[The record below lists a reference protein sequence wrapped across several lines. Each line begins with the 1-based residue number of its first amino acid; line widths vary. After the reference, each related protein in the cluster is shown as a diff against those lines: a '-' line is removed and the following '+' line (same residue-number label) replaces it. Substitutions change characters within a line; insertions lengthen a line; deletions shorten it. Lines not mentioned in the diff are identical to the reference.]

1 MANHHTDI
9 LMIGIPREKLAGENR
24 VAIIPPGITQLLESG
39 YEVVVESGAG
49 LAAHFTD
56 EEYRHCGAIIADDA
70 EALYRQADIVLKVRP
85 PAPDEAALI
94 RSGSTLICLLDPWFN
109 QPLLQQ
115 LADQSVQAFAL
126 DLVPRTTRAQSMD
139 VLSAMA
145 GITGY
150 RAVLSGAMALPRY
163 FPMLMTA
170 AGTIH
175 PARVLV
181 IGAGVAGLM
190 AIATA
195 RRLGAVVEAYDLRP
209 EVREQVKSLGADFIE
224 IEVPQPAAAGN
235 DGYARAQNAEFY
247 AAQRQQLADCV
258 ARADLVITT
267 ASIPGKPAP
276 KLIDRDM
283 VRRMKSGSVIVDLA
297 ADKGGNVE
305 GTVLNKK
312 VNLDGVTLVGH
323 ANHPSRVPVHASQL
337 LTRNITG
344 FLLNMT
350 REGRFEPDPKDD
362 IVAATRVTH
371 QGQILHGHE
380 PRETLA
386 PENAETDVE
395 ETA

>member
-1 MANHHTDI
+1 M
-9 LMIGIPREKLAGENR
+9 MIGIPREKLAGENR
-24 VAIIPPGITQLLESG
+24 VAIIPSGVTQLIESG
-39 YEVVVESGAG
+39 YEVVVESDAG

-70 EALYRQADIVLKVRP
+70 EALYRQAEIILKVR
-85 PAPDEAALI
+85 APEPEEAALI
-94 RSGSTLICLLDPWFN
+94 RPESTLICLLDPWFN
-109 QPLLQQ
+109 RPLLEQ
-115 LADQSVQAFAL
+115 LADRSVQAFAL

-209 EVREQVKSLGADFIE
+209 EVKEQVNSLGADFIE
-224 IEVPQPAAAGN
+224 IEVPQPAASGN
-235 DGYARAQNAEFY
+235 DGYAKAQNAEFY

-267 ASIPGKPAP
+267 ASVPGKAAP

-283 VRRMKSGSVIVDLA
+283 IHRMKSGSVIVDLA

-312 VNLDGVTLVGH
+312 VDLDGVTLVGH

-350 REGRFEPDPKDD
+350 REGHFDPDPEDD
-362 IVAATRVTH
+362 IVTATRVIHEGRITH
-371 QGQILHGHE
+371 GEE
-380 PRETLA
+380 PRKTVA
-386 PENAETDVE
+386 PETAETDVE

>member
-1 MANHHTDI
+1 M
-9 LMIGIPREKLAGENR
+9 MIGIPRERQDGENR
-24 VAIIPPGITQLLESG
+24 VAIIPSGVSTLLEAG

-49 LAAHFTD
+49 SAAHFTD
-56 EEYRHCGAIIADDA
+56 DDYRHAGAIIADNAD
-70 EALYRQADIVLKVRP
+70 ALYRQATVILKVR
-85 PAPDEAALI
+85 APSSEEARLI
-94 RSGSTLICLLDPWFN
+94 QQDATLICLLDPWFN
-109 QPLLQQ
+109 QPLLEQ
-115 LADQSVQAFAL
+115 LAGQNVQAFAL

-145 GITGY
+145 GISGY

-163 FPMLMTA
+163 SPMLMTA

-209 EVREQVKSLGADFIE
+209 EVKEQVESLGADFIE
-224 IEVPQPAAAGN
+224 IEVPASDTTG
-235 DGYARAQNAEFY
+235 DSGYAKAQSEAFY
-247 AAQRQQLADCV
+247 TAQRQQLADCV

-267 ASIPGKPAP
+267 AAVPGKPAP
-276 KLIDRDM
+276 KLIDQEM
-283 VRRMKSGSVIVDLA
+283 IHRMKSGSVIVDLA

-305 GTVLNKK
+305 GTVLNQK
-312 VNLDGVTLVGH
+312 VDVDGVTLVGH

-337 LTRNITG
+337 LTRNITA

-350 REGRFEPDPKDD
+350 EDGRVVPKLEDE
-362 IVAATRVTH
+362 IVAATLVV
-371 QGQILHGHE
+371 QHGSVRH
-380 PRETLA
+380 
-386 PENAETDVE
+386 NAETRD
-395 ETA
+395 TPQTSTQKDTD

>member
-1 MANHHTDI
+1 M
-9 LMIGIPREKLAGENR
+9 MIGIPREKLAGENR
-24 VAIIPPGITQLLESG
+24 VAIIPSGVTQLIESG
-39 YEVVVESGAG
+39 YEVVVESDAG

-70 EALYRQADIVLKVRP
+70 EALYRQAEIILKVR
-85 PAPDEAALI
+85 APEPEEAALI
-94 RSGSTLICLLDPWFN
+94 RAESTLICLLDPWFN
-109 QPLLQQ
+109 RPLLEQ
-115 LADQSVQAFAL
+115 LADRSVQAFAL

-209 EVREQVKSLGADFIE
+209 EVKEQVNSLGADFIE
-224 IEVPQPAAAGN
+224 IEVPQPAASGN
-235 DGYARAQNAEFY
+235 DGYAKAQNADFY

-267 ASIPGKPAP
+267 ASVPGKPAP

-283 VRRMKSGSVIVDLA
+283 IHRMKSGSVIVDLA

-312 VNLDGVTLVGH
+312 VDLDGVTLVGH
-323 ANHPSRVPVHASQL
+323 VNHPSRVPVHASQL

-350 REGRFEPDPKDD
+350 REGHFDPDPEDD
-362 IVAATRVTH
+362 IVTATRVIHEGRITH
-371 QGQILHGHE
+371 GEE
-380 PRETLA
+380 PRKTAA
-386 PENAETDVE
+386 PETAETDVE

>member
-1 MANHHTDI
+1 M
-9 LMIGIPREKLAGENR
+9 MIGIPREKLAGENR
-24 VAIIPPGITQLLESG
+24 VAIIPSGVTQLIESG
-39 YEVVVESGAG
+39 YEVVVESHAG

-70 EALYRQADIVLKVRP
+70 EALYRQSEIILKVL
-85 PAPDEAALI
+85 APEAEEAALI
-94 RSGSTLICLLDPWFN
+94 RPESTLICLLDPWFN
-109 QPLLQQ
+109 RPLLQQ

-209 EVREQVKSLGADFIE
+209 EVKEQVNSLGADFIE
-224 IEVPQPAAAGN
+224 IEVPQPAASGN
-235 DGYARAQNAEFY
+235 DGYAKAQNAEFY

-267 ASIPGKPAP
+267 ASVPGKPAP

-283 VRRMKSGSVIVDLA
+283 IHRMKSGSVIVDLA

-312 VNLDGVTLVGH
+312 VDLDGVTLVGH

-344 FLLNMT
+344 FVLNMT
-350 REGRFEPDPKDD
+350 REGRFDPDPEDD
-362 IVAATRVTH
+362 IIAATQVIHEGRITH
-371 QGQILHGHE
+371 GEE
-380 PRETLA
+380 PREPVAL
-386 PENAETDVE
+386 ENTETDVE

>member
-1 MANHHTDI
+1 M
-9 LMIGIPREKLAGENR
+9 MIGIPREKLAGENR
-24 VAIIPPGITQLLESG
+24 VAIIPSGVTQLIESG
-39 YEVVVESGAG
+39 YEVVVERNAG
-49 LAAHFTD
+49 LAAQFTD

-70 EALYRQADIVLKVRP
+70 AALYRQSEIILKVRAP
-85 PAPDEAALI
+85 EPDEAALI
-94 RSGSTLICLLDPWFN
+94 RPQSTLICLLDPWFN
-109 QPLLQQ
+109 RPLLQK

-209 EVREQVKSLGADFIE
+209 EVREQVNSLGADFIE
-224 IEVPQPAAAGN
+224 IEVPQPTASGN
-235 DGYARAQNAEFY
+235 NGYAKAQNAEFY

-267 ASIPGKPAP
+267 ASVPGKPAP

-283 VRRMKSGSVIVDLA
+283 IHRLKSGSVIVDLA

-323 ANHPSRVPVHASQL
+323 SNHPSRVPVHASQL

-350 REGRFEPDPKDD
+350 HEGRFDPDPEDD
-362 IVAATRVTH
+362 IVAATRVIH
-371 QGQILHGHE
+371 EGRISDGQE
-380 PRETLA
+380 PRKTVAL
-386 PENAETDVE
+386 ENAETDAE

>member
-1 MANHHTDI
+1 M
-9 LMIGIPREKLAGENR
+9 MIGIPRERTAGENR
-24 VAIIPPGITQLLESG
+24 VAIIPSGITELMEAG
-39 YEVVVESGAG
+39 YEVIVESGAG

-56 EEYRHCGAIIADDA
+56 DEYRHCGAIIADDA
-70 EALYRQADIVLKVRP
+70 ESLYRQSQIILKVR
-85 PAPDEAALI
+85 APEKDEASLI
-94 RSGSTLICLLDPWFN
+94 QSGATLICILDPWFN
-109 QPLLQQ
+109 KPLLEQ
-115 LADQSVQAFAL
+115 LASQSVQTFAL

-145 GITGY
+145 GISGY
-150 RAVLSGAMALPRY
+150 RAVLSGAMSLPRY

-209 EVREQVKSLGADFIE
+209 EVKEQVESLGADFIE
-224 IEVPQPAAAGN
+224 IEVPQTDSTG
-235 DGYARAQNAEFY
+235 DSGYAKAQSEEFY
-247 AAQRQQLADCV
+247 KKQRQQLSDCV

-267 ASIPGKPAP
+267 AAVPGKRAP
-276 KLIDRDM
+276 QLIDGDM
-283 VRRMKSGSVIVDLA
+283 IHRMKSGSVIVDLA

-305 GTVLNKK
+305 GTVLNEK
-312 VNLDGVTLVGH
+312 VDVDGVTLVGH

-344 FLLNMT
+344 FLFNMT
-350 REGRFEPDPKDD
+350 EEGKLAPSMEDD
-362 IVAATRVTH
+362 IVAATLVIKD
-371 QGQILHGHE
+371 GEILHGKE
-380 PRETLA
+380 PKK
-386 PENAETDVE
+386 AEKPKKSATDVE
-395 ETA
+395 EKA

>member
-1 MANHHTDI
+1 M
-9 LMIGIPREKLAGENR
+9 MIGIPRERVPNENR
-24 VAIIPPGITQLLESG
+24 VAIIPTGVSTLLEAG
-39 YEVVVESGAG
+39 YEVIVESGAG

-56 EEYRHCGAIIADDA
+56 DDYRHAGAIIADDA
-70 EALYRQADIVLKVRP
+70 SALYRQASVILKVL
-85 PAPDEAALI
+85 APTLEEADLI
-94 RSGSTLICLLDPWFN
+94 QEESTIISLLNPWFN
-109 QPLLQQ
+109 KPLLERF
-115 LADQSVQAFAL
+115 ASRKVQAFAL
-126 DLVPRTTRAQSMD
+126 DLVPRTTRAQPMD

-145 GITGY
+145 GISGY

-209 EVREQVKSLGADFIE
+209 EVKEQVQSLGADFIE
-224 IEVPQPAAAGN
+224 IQVPSSETSG
-235 DGYARAQNAEFY
+235 DSGYAKAQSEAFY
-247 AAQRQQLADCV
+247 TAQRQQLADCV
-258 ARADLVITT
+258 ARADMVVTT
-267 ASIPGKPAP
+267 AAVPGKQAP
-276 KLIDRDM
+276 KLINSDM
-283 VRRMKSGSVIVDLA
+283 IHRMKSGSVIVDLV

-312 VNLDGVTLVGH
+312 IVVDGVTLVGH

-337 LTRNITG
+337 LTRNITA

-350 REGRFEPDPKDD
+350 KAGQLVPNFDDD
-362 IVAATRVTH
+362 IVSATLVTRG
-371 QGQILHGHE
+371 GQVLHDAKPSARNTE
-380 PRETLA
+380 PT
-386 PENAETDVE
+386 ENKEIA
-395 ETA
+395 

>member
-1 MANHHTDI
+1 M
-9 LMIGIPREKLAGENR
+9 MIGIPRERTPNENR
-24 VAIIPPGITQLLESG
+24 VAIIPTGVSTLLEAG
-39 YEVVVESGAG
+39 YEVIVESGAG

-56 EEYRHCGAIIADDA
+56 DDYRHAGAIIADDA
-70 EALYRQADIVLKVRP
+70 CALYRQASVILKVL
-85 PAPDEAALI
+85 APTTEEAELVQE
-94 RSGSTLICLLDPWFN
+94 GSTLISLLNPWFN
-109 QPLLQQ
+109 KSLLEQF
-115 LADQSVQAFAL
+115 AAKDVQAFAL

-145 GITGY
+145 GISGY

-209 EVREQVKSLGADFIE
+209 EVKEQVQSLGADFIE
-224 IEVPQPAAAGN
+224 IKVPSSETTG
-235 DGYARAQNAEFY
+235 DSGYAKAQSEAFY
-247 AAQRQQLADCV
+247 TAQRQQLADCV
-258 ARADLVITT
+258 ARADMVITT
-267 ASIPGKPAP
+267 AAVPGKQAP
-276 KLIDRDM
+276 KLIDREM
-283 VRRMKSGSVIVDLA
+283 IHRMKSGSVIVDLV

-312 VNLDGVTLVGH
+312 IVVDGVTVVGH

-337 LTRNITG
+337 LTRNITA

-350 REGRFEPDPKDD
+350 KAGQLVPDLEDD
-362 IVAATRVTH
+362 IVSATLVT
-371 QGQILHGHE
+371 QSGQVLHGAE
-380 PRETLA
+380 PSA
-386 PENAETDVE
+386 PTIEPTEHK